1 MDTLQNRLNQELDK
15 MGMEPKEFAE
25 LVHIAPS
32 TLKGYT
38 SGRRLPSVEIL
49 IRMAEVLGCTLD
61 WLVGYELRPETGPN
75 LVSRV
80 ERIENKHLAGIYQRL
95 TFLENKK

>member
-49 IRMAEVLGCTLD
+49 IRIGRSFRLHSR
-61 WLVGYELRPETGPN
+61 LVG
-75 LVSRV
+75 
-80 ERIENKHLAGIYQRL
+80 RI
-95 TFLENKK
+95 